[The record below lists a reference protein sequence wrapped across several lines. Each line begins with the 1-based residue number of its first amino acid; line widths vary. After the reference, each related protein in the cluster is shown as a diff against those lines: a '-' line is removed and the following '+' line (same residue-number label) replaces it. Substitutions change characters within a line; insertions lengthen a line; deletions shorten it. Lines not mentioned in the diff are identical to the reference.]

1 VGSPVR
7 VRRSAH
13 LLSYWTDAGLVTCNY
28 AVGTA
33 VLNDAVVT
41 HALSLCADWTPVAEL
56 RRRLQPVV
64 RGSPGTL
71 IQSMVDRALLVRS
84 DRPEDPRLA
93 AAGTWGP
100 WSPAA
105 PFFHLTTKNV
115 RGPQDRQARE
125 RQLQEKY
132 AREGQPPALKRYR
145 RAPVTPLPSG
155 GRAGEFR
162 DVLLA
167 RRTWRKFSTE
177 PVRLEQIAT
186 LLHLTSGVQRV
197 EHAVGLG
204 PVHLKTSPSAGARQP
219 LETYLLAVT
228 VDGLAPGLYHYLPD
242 AHALESIKTG
252 ATPKTIARY
261 VPDQPWYEP
270 ASALVMLTAVFART
284 QWRYPFARA
293 YRSVLLEAGH
303 VCQTFCLAA
312 TWLGLAPFCTGRF
325 ADAVVERDMKIDGIT
340 ESFVY
345 GAGVGCRPEGLDWAP
360 WPETHGPGSD
370 A

>member
-1 VGSPVR
+1 MRGVKL
-7 VRRSAH
+7 RRSPH
-13 LLSYWTDAGLVTCNY
+13 LLSYWTDEGLVTRNY
-28 AVGTA
+28 ALGTA

-41 HALSLCADWTPVAEL
+41 HALSMCTDWTPVAAL

-64 RGSPGTL
+64 RGSPDTL
-71 IQSMVDRALLVRS
+71 IRSMVDRALLVRS
-84 DRPEDPRLA
+84 DRPEDPRATA
-93 AAGTWGP
+93 ARTWDP

-125 RQLQEKY
+125 RQLRDKY
-132 AREGQPPALKRYR
+132 EREGTPPAMKRYR
-145 RAPVTPLPSG
+145 RAPVTRLPSG
-155 GRAGEFR
+155 ARAGEFR
-162 DVLLA
+162 DVLLD
-167 RRTWRKFSTE
+167 RRTWRKFSTD
-177 PVRLEQIAT
+177 PVRMDEIAT

-197 EHAVGLG
+197 EHAAGLG

-219 LETYLLAVT
+219 LETYVLAVT
-228 VDGLAPGLYHYLPD
+228 VEGLAPGLYHYLPD
-242 AHALESIKTG
+242 AHALELIKTG
-252 ATPKTIARY
+252 ATPRTIARY

-303 VCQTFCLAA
+303 VCQTFCLVA

-325 ADAVVERDMKIDGIT
+325 ADTVVERDMKIDGIT

-345 GAGVGCRPEGLDWAP
+345 GAGVGRRPAGLEWAP
-360 WPETHGPGSD
+360 WPVALGPESD